1 MEGAKVLGVQ
11 LVVESAFRRFHCR
24 WPQEVD
30 KTALF
35 RYLGTN
41 QFLMTTTR
49 NRTEACP
56 IEELMDMLGG
66 RWKVFILWELIQSP
80 RRSSELRRSIP
91 PITQKVFTE
100 QIRDLEDSGLVK
112 RTIYPSVPPRV
123 EYEAT
128 ELGQSLREIL
138 KSMCHWSSEN
148 MEKVRNCRRTRRLEL
163 ADKER

>member
-1 MEGAKVLGVQ
+1 
-11 LVVESAFRRFHCR
+11 
-24 WPQEVD
+24 
-30 KTALF
+30 
-35 RYLGTN
+35 
-41 QFLMTTTR
+41 
-49 NRTEACP
+49 
-56 IEELMDMLGG
+56 MDMLGG

-138 KSMCHWSSEN
+138 RNMCHWSSEN
-148 MEKVRNCRRTRRLEL
+148 MEKVRNFRRIRQLEL
-163 ADKER
+163 ADKQG

>member
-1 MEGAKVLGVQ
+1 
-11 LVVESAFRRFHCR
+11 
-24 WPQEVD
+24 
-30 KTALF
+30 
-35 RYLGTN
+35 
-41 QFLMTTTR
+41 
-49 NRTEACP
+49 
-56 IEELMDMLGG
+56 MDMLGG

-148 MEKVRNCRRTRRLEL
+148 MQKVRDFRRTRQPEL
-163 ADKER
+163 ADKNS